1 MRPET
6 ETGTLGGQSLSRC
19 PAQNKVSPVARPD
32 ITEKNVNQLFKS
44 DSFRDLSVQRLSGA
58 IQVPTE
64 TFENL
69 GRLGEDKRWD
79 VFYNFEK
86 YLKKTFPLL

>member
-6 ETGTLGGQSLSRC
+6 EAGTIGAQSLSRC

-44 DSFRDLSVQRLSGA
+44 NSFRDLSVQRLSGA

-64 TFENL
+64 TFEDL

-79 VFYNFEK
+79 VFYSFEK
-86 YLKKTFPLL
+86 YLRKTFPLL